1 MVGWVLVSKCLGILR
16 SPFLF
21 SFFGFEVAAAAKV
34 ALRGRH
40 DGHIRVED
48 HPAFRTHPFQ
58 TSQGAFGGGARL
70 LVRAAQ
76 PVENVRFVFA
86 RHDGETRQ
94 PAGCFTTGAKSSA
107 GIPNAFS

>member
-1 MVGWVLVSKCLGILR
+1 MHSRLLFRFLR
-16 SPFLF
+16 
-21 SFFGFEVAAAAKV
+21 FEITATAKITF
-34 ALRGRH
+34 RRRH
-40 DGHIRVED
+40 DGHVRVED

-76 PVENVRFVFA
+76 PVENVRVVFA